1 MTREQVKHVVAENGG
16 RKENI
21 LAMLLDCQY
30 ASEQNFVDRETAGH
44 IAQELELSE
53 TRVFELLS
61 YYAMLNTTPKAK
73 HILQVCHS
81 SPCHFSGE
89 NWVLETLQKKLGV
102 KVGEATADGLF
113 LIEHTPCVGA
123 CDIGPVIKVRD
134 RVFGSLDET
143 AIDAL
148 LDGLRAGSLE
158 Q

>member
-1 MTREQVKHVVAENGG
+1 MTREQVKQVIAENGG

-30 ASEQNFVDRETAGH
+30 ASEQNFVNRETACL

-61 YYAMLNTTPKAK
+61 YYAMLNTQPKAR

-89 NWVLETLQKKLGV
+89 SWVSEALQKKLGV
-102 KVGEATADGLF
+102 PLGQATADGEF

-134 RVFGSLDET
+134 RVFGNLDEN

-148 LDGLRAGSLE
+148 LSGLRSGNLE
-158 Q
+158 V

>member
-1 MTREQVKHVVAENGG
+1 MTREQVKQVVCKNGG

-30 ASEQNFVDRETAGH
+30 DSEQNFVNRETACH
-44 IAQELELSE
+44 IAQELDLSE

-61 YYAMLNTTPKAK
+61 YYAMLNTVPKAT

-89 NWVLETLQKKLGV
+89 NWVLETLQSKLGV
-102 KVGEATADGLF
+102 KIGEATADGMF

-134 RVFGSLDET
+134 RVFGNLNEE
-143 AIDAL
+143 AIDVL
-148 LDGLRAGSLE
+148 LQELRTGSLVE
-158 Q
+158 